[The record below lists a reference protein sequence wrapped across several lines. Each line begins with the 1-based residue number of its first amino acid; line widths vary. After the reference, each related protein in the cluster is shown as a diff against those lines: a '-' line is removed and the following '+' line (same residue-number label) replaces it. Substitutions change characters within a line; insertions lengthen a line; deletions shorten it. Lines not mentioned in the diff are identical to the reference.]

1 MRILIA
7 DDDRFSRMLLARL
20 LREWGY
26 EVEVVGDGEAA
37 VAALTREGGPEI
49 GIIDWMMP
57 KLKGPEVCR
66 AVRSSGD
73 EPYRYL
79 VLLTSLS
86 STDDLVH
93 GLDSGAD
100 EYLCKPFKAPELQA
114 RLRSGRRLLDLQ
126 RQLIEARDALEI
138 QATRDALTGVYNRRT
153 LLTRLEKELSRGIR
167 EGTPVGVVML
177 DLDRFKSVNDTWG
190 HLAGD
195 TVLREACK
203 RIQTIVRPY
212 DLVGRFG
219 GEEFIVVVPGAD
231 REDIWEVGERVREA
245 VAAGPIA
252 VDGADLDITTSVGV
266 VSMRGAASPNVLIQA
281 ADEALYAAKRGGR
294 DRVVPAWDMPAV
306 EDKKAG

>member
-7 DDDRFSRMLLARL
+7 DDDRFSRMLLSRL

-37 VAALTREGGPEI
+37 VAALTRADGPELA
-49 GIIDWMMP
+49 IIDWMMP
-57 KLKGPEVCR
+57 KLSGPDVCR
-66 AVRSSGD
+66 AVRAVGD

-86 STDDLVH
+86 GTDDLVH
-93 GLDSGAD
+93 GLNAGAD
-100 EYLCKPFKAPELQA
+100 EYLCKPFKAPELRA

-153 LLTRLEKELSRGIR
+153 LLERLEKELSRSVR
-167 EGTPVGVVML
+167 EGQPVGVAML
-177 DLDRFKSVNDTWG
+177 DLDRFKSINDTWG

-195 TVLREACK
+195 AVLRESCG
-203 RIQTIVRPY
+203 RIQRIVRPY

-219 GEEFIVVVPGAD
+219 GEEFIVIVPRAE
-231 REDIWEVGERVREA
+231 REDVLEIGERVREA
-245 VAAGPIA
+245 VCAGPIP
-252 VDGADLDITTSVGV
+252 VDGADLDVTTSVGV
-266 VSMRGAASPNVLIQA
+266 ASMRGVASPNVLIHA

-294 DRVVPAWDMPAV
+294 NRVVCAWDMPPAA
-306 EDKKAG
+306 ERKAG